1 MASSDTP
8 VLATRL
14 KLARKKTGFTQAQI
28 AKLLNIEIGT
38 LSGYER
44 GYRRPST
51 DMLAEIAN
59 LYDVSADYLLGQT
72 DNPQGIQEKK
82 QTPADT
88 AGTNIGSI
96 VEERPA
102 AHGTIEL
109 TDILIIENKDKIT
122 YMGMP
127 FSEDDIIITRDL
139 IEAAFKPRLPR
150 VIPIYPPPPP
160 RDYSKIPKIE
170 DIDPDQ
176 VPLPEEF
183 MFKDQRIN
191 RYEYL
196 QAEGRLPTD
205 EDWKNLV
212 ENYKHH
218 PPK

>member
-1 MASSDTP
+1 MNTFGARLRALRKQKDLSQAEASRILGYSRVQVSNWEIERSEPDIQA
-8 VLATRL
+8 LG
-14 KLARKKTGFTQAQI
+14 KLAEFYGVTVDYIMGKV
-28 AKLLNIEIGT
+28 
-38 LSGYER
+38 SS
-44 GYRRPST
+44 PT
-51 DMLAEIAN
+51 DSL
-59 LYDVSADYLLGQT
+59 V
-72 DNPQGIQEKK
+72 PEKK

-102 AHGTIEL
+102 THGTIEL

-122 YMGMP
+122 YMGMS

-212 ENYKHH
+212 ENYKCH

>member
-1 MASSDTP
+1 MNTFGARLRSLRKQKDLSQAETARLLGYSRVQVSNWETERSEPDIQA
-8 VLATRL
+8 LA
-14 KLARKKTGFTQAQI
+14 KLAEFYRVTVDYITG
-28 AKLLNIEIGT
+28 KVD
-38 LSGYER
+38 S
-44 GYRRPST
+44 PT
-51 DMLAEIAN
+51 DSL
-59 LYDVSADYLLGQT
+59 V
-72 DNPQGIQEKK
+72 PKKK

-88 AGTNIGSI
+88 AGINIGSV
-96 VEERPA
+96 VEERPYSS
-102 AHGTIEL
+102 GPIEL
-109 TDILIIENKDKIT
+109 TDILIIENKNKIT
-122 YMGMP
+122 YMGME

-176 VPLPEEF
+176 IPLPEEF
-183 MFKDQRIN
+183 MFKDHRIN

-212 ENYKHH
+212 SNYKDN

>member
-1 MASSDTP
+1 MNTFGAKLRSLRKQKDLSQAETARLLGYSRVQVSNWEIERSEPDIQA
-8 VLATRL
+8 LA
-14 KLARKKTGFTQAQI
+14 KLAEFYGVTVDYITG
-28 AKLLNIEIGT
+28 KVD
-38 LSGYER
+38 S
-44 GYRRPST
+44 PT
-51 DMLAEIAN
+51 DSL
-59 LYDVSADYLLGQT
+59 V
-72 DNPQGIQEKK
+72 PEKK

-88 AGTNIGSI
+88 AGINIGSV

-102 AHGTIEL
+102 AYSSGPIEL
-109 TDILIIENKDKIT
+109 TDILIIENKNKIT
-122 YMGMP
+122 YMGME

-139 IEAAFKPRLPR
+139 IEAAFKPRLPK

-212 ENYKHH
+212 SNYKDN